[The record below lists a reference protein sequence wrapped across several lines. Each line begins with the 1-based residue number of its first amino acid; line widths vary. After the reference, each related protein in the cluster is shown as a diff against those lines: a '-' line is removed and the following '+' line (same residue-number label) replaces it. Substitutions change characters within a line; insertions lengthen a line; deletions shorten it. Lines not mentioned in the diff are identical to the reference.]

1 MGVADQRQGI
11 AAAGQ
16 VVVDAAQHQVAAPAL
31 RLGGQFVAGQ
41 PARADDAVVEG
52 AFGMVAHGAGGEAYA
67 LVGDAV
73 GRGGVQVD
81 AGNGAQLD
89 LPAGFLEGFAQ
100 GGLKQAFGGLQV
112 PGGLVQH
119 LAAVG
124 LFLSQPCATLS
135 GGERLK
141 AALALVLYADRPAQL
156 LLLDEPDN
164 HLDLAARQALE
175 SMLGQYRGALLVV
188 SHDPVFLRH
197 LALDGELRA
206 TAAGWRLEDL

>member
-1 MGVADQRQGI
+1 M
-11 AAAGQ
+11 
-16 VVVDAAQHQVAAPAL
+16 AAPAL
-31 RLGGQFVAGQ
+31 RLGGQFVAAQ

-124 LFLSQPCATLS
+124 LFLDQQEA
-135 GGERLK
+135 
-141 AALALVLYADRPAQL
+141 ALVLDDGRYGDMGMPAHGCLLGTEKASIKRNPGRRP
-156 LLLDEPDN
+156 
-164 HLDLAARQALE
+164 
-175 SMLGQYRGALLVV
+175 GV
-188 SHDPVFLRH
+188 S
-197 LALDGELRA
+197 ASSA
-206 TAAGWRLEDL
+206 